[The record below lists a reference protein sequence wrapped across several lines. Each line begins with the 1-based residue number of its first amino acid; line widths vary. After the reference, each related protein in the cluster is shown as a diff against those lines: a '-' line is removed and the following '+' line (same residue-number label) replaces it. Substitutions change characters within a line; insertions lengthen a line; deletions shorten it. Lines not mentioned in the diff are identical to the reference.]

1 MGRTIPESLMY
12 VTILELRALV
22 DVVLLA
28 IETVIVALVTETL
41 GLVPECP
48 NQKEAGPL
56 PAK

>member
-1 MGRTIPESLMY
+1 MY

-28 IETVIVALVTETL
+28 IETVTVALVTETL